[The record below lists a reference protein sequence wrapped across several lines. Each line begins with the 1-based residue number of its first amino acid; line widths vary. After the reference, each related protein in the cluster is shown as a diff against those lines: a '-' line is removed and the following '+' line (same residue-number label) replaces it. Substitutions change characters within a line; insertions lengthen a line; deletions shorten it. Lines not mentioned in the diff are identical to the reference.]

1 MEQLDI
7 HLQKMNL
14 DTDLTSFI
22 KINSKWITKLN
33 IKSKTVDVLEDSI
46 GEYQYDYG
54 HSNNFLDTKN
64 WHKWK
69 KE

>member
-1 MEQLDI
+1 MKQLDI

-46 GEYQYDYG
+46 GEYQQDNG

-64 WHKWK
+64 WHK
-69 KE
+69 

>member
-1 MEQLDI
+1 MI
-7 HLQKMNL
+7 L

-64 WHKWK
+64 WHK
-69 KE
+69 

>member
-1 MEQLDI
+1 MRMKQLDI

-33 IKSKTVDVLEDSI
+33 IKSKTVDVLEDNI
-46 GEYQYDYG
+46 GEYQ
-54 HSNNFLDTKN
+54 
-64 WHKWK
+64 
-69 KE
+69 